1 MSTVLKTYG
10 PVTGRILIAPLF
22 LLSGF
27 HKITG
32 FSSVAAI
39 MAKVGMPFPE
49 VFVIGAIAFELGGA
63 IMVLL
68 GWHARWGAL
77 LLVLFT
83 IPATLLFHNFWAVDA
98 AQYSGQLNHF
108 MKNLAILG
116 GLVYVMAAGSG
127 PLSLR
132 K

>member
-1 MSTVLKTYG
+1 MSTVLKAYG
-10 PVTGRILIAPLF
+10 PVAGRILIAPLF

-49 VFVIGAIAFELGGA
+49 LFVIGAIAFELGGA

-108 MKNLAILG
+108 MKTLAILG